1 MGRCWRWQKEEE
13 EKEERLVSFHLLG
26 SLARPLPSVSRDN
39 ADKFAG
45 RSSKMMRR
53 RRSKRKRKPSWLKKQ
68 PPLLMRQQIHH
79 QLSPWR
85 TTGAVSQLQARRR
98 KARRERL
105 LNQSLYLSLN
115 QSLNR
120 QPRNRSQSP
129 QLQHQKLQQTTCGDS
144 PRQRSRRKARKA
156 RSVTFFYSCS
166 SRFLVFGVCLTA
178 TWCDY
183 PGKRARWW
191 LTLALRFALHTAS
204 NPNVSLCARGAHA
217 TPLESVMRASRYIG
231 EAASRC

>member
-1 MGRCWRWQKEEE
+1 
-13 EKEERLVSFHLLG
+13 
-26 SLARPLPSVSRDN
+26 
-39 ADKFAG
+39 
-45 RSSKMMRR
+45 MRR
-53 RRSKRKRKPSWLKKQ
+53 RRSKRKRKPSWPKKQ
-68 PPLLMRQQIHH
+68 PPLLMRQRIHH

-129 QLQHQKLQQTTCGDS
+129 QLQHQRLQQTTCGDS
-144 PRQRSRRKARKA
+144 PRQRRRRRARKA
-156 RSVTFFYSCS
+156 RSVHVLLFVFFTF
-166 SRFLVFGVCLTA
+166 LWCLE
-178 TWCDY
+178 DVSPLHY

-217 TPLESVMRASRYIG
+217 TPLEYLMRASRYIG
-231 EAASRC
+231 EAASQC